1 MTTPDPDVA
10 STLRTEDHP
19 GLFQA
24 ADQASLTGQ
33 RRYLRAVRT
42 RLILSVLAAVSAA
55 FTLKVEAVDWA
66 AVATALCFIGTLGV
80 EVLVLRGRPSQAWYQ
95 GRALAESTK
104 SLTWRYVVGGQPFPP
119 DLPPAEVDQRFTQRL
134 EALRADLAAVQLV
147 PTHAP
152 AISGAMRALRTSS
165 LPDRREA
172 YLVGRID
179 DQRTW
184 YADKALFH
192 ERRAGRYQTL
202 TMAFEI
208 TGITGAL
215 ARAFG
220 VVPFDLAGIVAA
232 VVAALAAWSTTRQHT
247 ATAEAY
253 VVANH
258 ELGLIRERLNHHTT
272 DDTWA
277 DAVADAEAAI
287 SREHSTWRSSHSE

>member
-1 MTTPDPDVA
+1 MTTSDPHVA
-10 STLRTEDHP
+10 PTLRPEDHP

-24 ADQASLTGQ
+24 ADQASQTGQ

-55 FTLKVEAVDWA
+55 FTIEADAVDWA

-80 EVLVLRGRPSQAWYQ
+80 EVLVLRGRPSQTWYQ

-104 SLTWRYVVGGQPFPP
+104 SLTWRYAVGGEPFPP
-119 DLPPAEVDQRFTQRL
+119 ELPPAEADQRFTRRL
-134 EALRADLAAVQLV
+134 EALRGDLAAVRLL
-147 PTHAP
+147 PTRAP
-152 AISGAMRALRTSS
+152 AISDAMRALRRSP
-165 LPDRREA
+165 LPDRRDA
-172 YLVGRID
+172 YLISRID

-184 YADKALFH
+184 YAGKALFH
-192 ERRAGRYQTL
+192 EKRASRYQTL
-202 TMAFEI
+202 TIACEI
-208 TGITGAL
+208 TGIAGAL

-247 ATAEAY
+247 TTAEAY

-277 DAVADAEAAI
+277 EAVTDAEAAI